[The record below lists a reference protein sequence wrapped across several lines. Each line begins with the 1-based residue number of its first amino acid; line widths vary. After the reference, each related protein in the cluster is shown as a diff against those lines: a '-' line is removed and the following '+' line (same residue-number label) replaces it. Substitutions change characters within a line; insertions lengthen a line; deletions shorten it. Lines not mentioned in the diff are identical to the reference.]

1 MYLVSA
7 RIKRKSP
14 RQQNYQPIHPT
25 TKPHLT
31 RSSETPRALGAPTS
45 NLEIHSQYPL
55 AFRTAFASTLSPKN
69 NTTTNPPTKP
79 FRFILLSGALVIR
92 DQTTLLPPGLSAL
105 KQRGLIET
113 DFLEFEDNHKGVWE
127 SVVARPAMVVV
138 EGGWA
143 GWVLPAG
150 FAIGVGRLGR
160 GLVRVAVEGV
170 SGGGGKTIGNGGLRE
185 LGREG

>member
-1 MYLVSA
+1 M
-7 RIKRKSP
+7 
-14 RQQNYQPIHPT
+14 
-25 TKPHLT
+25 
-31 RSSETPRALGAPTS
+31 
-45 NLEIHSQYPL
+45 
-55 AFRTAFASTLSPKN
+55 
-69 NTTTNPPTKP
+69 
-79 FRFILLSGALVIR
+79 IR

-127 SVVARPAMVVV
+127 SFVARPAMVVV

-143 GWVLPAG
+143 GWVLPAR

-160 GLVRVAVEGV
+160 ALVRVAVEGV
-170 SGGGGKTIGNGGLRE
+170 GGGGGKTIGNGGLRE